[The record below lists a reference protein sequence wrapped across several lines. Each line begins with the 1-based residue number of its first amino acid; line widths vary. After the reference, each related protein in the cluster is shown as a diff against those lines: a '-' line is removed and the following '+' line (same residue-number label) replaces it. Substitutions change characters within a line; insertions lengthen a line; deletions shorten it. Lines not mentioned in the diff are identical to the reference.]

1 MKRKFSLLFLL
12 MMGLFFVTACSD
24 DDDDYNPNYNPDQ
37 EVLNTFKQMFPSAT
51 QVTWGEQSN
60 YAVANFVNNK
70 VANTA
75 WFSKKGVWYLTQT
88 EIALNTIPKAIT
100 DAIAKGEY
108 ASLTTASASTLD
120 RSGMTS
126 AYLIEMTGGKNVVDL
141 YYTSDGYLFAKN
153 EQSSLGTKAMPMPV
167 DQTISAMVE
176 QNYAGAKIVYI
187 DTDNGYNITLLEN
200 GTYFHYLLNKSY
212 KWIQTEYAQSYE
224 NVPDKVKDALLNDGY
239 AFNVEYDTVT
249 RLVRPDGNN
258 KITVYRFDMN
268 NSTGQ
273 KTVYYT
279 ADGVKLDE

>member
-1 MKRKFSLLFLL
+1 MSLLFLL

-24 DDDDYNPNYNPDQ
+24 DDDDYNPNYNPDK
-37 EVLNTFKQMFPSAT
+37 EVRDAFQQMFPNAT
-51 QVTWGEQSN
+51 QVTWGEQSS

-75 WFSKKGVWYLTQT
+75 WFSKDGVWYLTQT
-88 EIALNTIPKAIT
+88 EIALNAIPKPIT
-100 DAIAKGEY
+100 DAIAKSKY
-108 ASLTTASASTLD
+108 ASLTTASASMLD

-126 AYLIEMTGGKNVVDL
+126 AYLIEMTGGKSVTDL
-141 YYTSDGYLFAKN
+141 YYTPDGYLFDEN

-167 DQTISAMVE
+167 DQTISAMVS

-187 DTDNGYNITLLEN
+187 DTDDGYNITLLEN
-200 GTYFHYLLNKSY
+200 NVYFHYILNKNY
-212 KWIQTEYAQSYE
+212 KWIQTEYAQSFE
-224 NVPDKVKDALLNDGY
+224 NVPDNVKNALKKDGY

-258 KITVYRFDMN
+258 KITVYRFEMD